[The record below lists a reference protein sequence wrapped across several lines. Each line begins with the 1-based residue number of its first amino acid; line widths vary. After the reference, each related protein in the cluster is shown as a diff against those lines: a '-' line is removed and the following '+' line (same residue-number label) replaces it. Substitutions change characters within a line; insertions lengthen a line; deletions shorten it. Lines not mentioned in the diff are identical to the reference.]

1 VVEIGVTYTLAVFVT
16 YLLLGLG
23 IFQVWQ
29 TLAVYR
35 IVSRIVY
42 GAMAGVLLVF
52 AVLSVRDAITYKK
65 ERKETGMTL
74 GLPKGLRVK
83 INQYLK
89 ESFSKRRLFAAAIVS
104 GFAVSILEAGC
115 TGQVYLPTIMYIAR
129 EMANYRLKA
138 IGYLVFYNAFFIIP
152 LVAVFLSVFFGSQ
165 SKALVEFGRK
175 NILFSKIALAC
186 LFVVLSILLLESA
199 LT

>member
-1 VVEIGVTYTLAVFVT
+1 
-16 YLLLGLG
+16 
-23 IFQVWQ
+23 
-29 TLAVYR
+29 
-35 IVSRIVY
+35 
-42 GAMAGVLLVF
+42 
-52 AVLSVRDAITYKK
+52 
-65 ERKETGMTL
+65 
-74 GLPKGLRVK
+74 
-83 INQYLK
+83 
-89 ESFSKRRLFAAAIVS
+89 
-104 GFAVSILEAGC
+104 
-115 TGQVYLPTIMYIAR
+115 MYIAR